1 MYRNIL
7 SNFWKDV
14 FFNELWIMNLDQIK
28 QPFLHRF
35 PGDFSGNPRQRQT
48 PKILFSTTEIAH
60 FDTSELIIFNEKL
73 SEEIGLGTIENE
85 ADKDFLNAKILPEN
99 VKTYATAYAG
109 HQFGNWAGQLG
120 DGRAIFAGEIE
131 NSEGEKTEIQ
141 WKGAGATPY
150 SRHADGRAVLRSSV
164 REYLMSEAMHHL
176 GIPTTR
182 ALSLSYS
189 GEQVVRDL
197 LYDGNATYEKGAVM
211 TRTAPSFLRFGH
223 FEWISAQNEHTT
235 LQQLTDFTLENYFPE
250 VDRNH
255 PHQYAEFF
263 RIVAEKTADML
274 VEWFRVGF
282 VHGVMNTDNMSILGL
297 TIDYGPF
304 SFLDEYDLNFTPNTT
319 DLPGRRYAFGN
330 QAKIAQWN
338 LWQLANALFPLIK
351 NESTLEKILNDFN
364 TNFWIKHDE
373 MMARKFGFDRVLPS
387 DGEFF
392 TEAQQFMQDLEI
404 DYTLFFKQLETYTPN
419 VAYKTHFKEVFYSR
433 ITEDHDKKLK
443 DFLNT
448 YRSRLAE
455 NTISITDSLEM
466 MRRTNPK
473 FILRNYLL
481 FECINELN
489 EGKKE
494 LLTKLLI
501 ALENPYEEI
510 YPEFS
515 LKRPSVYDGQAGCS
529 TLSCSS

>member
-1 MYRNIL
+1 
-7 SNFWKDV
+7 
-14 FFNELWIMNLDQIK
+14 MNLDEITQ
-28 QPFLHRF
+28 QYLTLF
-35 PGDFSGNPRQRQT
+35 PSDLSGNPMQRQT
-48 PKILFSTTEIAH
+48 SKVILSTTEIAH
-60 FDTSELIIFNEKL
+60 FENPDLIIFNEKL
-73 SEEIGLGTIENE
+73 SEEIGLGKIEKQE
-85 ADKDFLNAKILPEN
+85 DKDFLNAKEVPTKM
-99 VKTYATAYAG
+99 KTYATAYAG

-131 NSEGEKTEIQ
+131 NSKGEKSEIQ

-164 REYLMSEAMHHL
+164 REYLMSEAMYHL
-176 GIPTTR
+176 RIPTTR
-182 ALSLSYS
+182 ALSLSFS
-189 GEQVVRDL
+189 GEQVVRDM
-197 LYDGNATYEKGAVM
+197 LYDGNAAYEKGAVM

-223 FEWISAQNEHTT
+223 FELISAQGETQT
-235 LQQLTDFTLENYFPE
+235 LQQLTDFAIENYFPE
-250 VDRNH
+250 IDH
-255 PHQYAEFF
+255 KSPEKYAELFQV
-263 RIVAEKTADML
+263 IAEKTAEMI

-351 NESTLEKILNDFN
+351 EEAKLETILNNFN
-364 TNFWIKHDE
+364 TIFWEKHDE
-373 MMARKFGFDRVLPS
+373 MMARKFGFDKVMEG

-392 TEAQQFMQDLEI
+392 TNTQQLMQDLEI
-404 DYTLFFKQLETYTPN
+404 DYTLFFKQLETYSEN
-419 VAYKTHFKEVFYSR
+419 SDFKIHFKEVFYSR
-433 ITEDHDKKLK
+433 TTEAQFEKLQQ
-443 DFLNT
+443 FLSL
-448 YRSRLAE
+448 YQSRLAK
-455 NTISITDSLEM
+455 NTISKTDSLNLM
-466 MRRTNPK
+466 KATNPK

-494 LLTKLLI
+494 LLNKLLI

-515 LKRPSVYDGQAGCS
+515 VKRPNEYDGQTGCS

>member
-1 MYRNIL
+1 
-7 SNFWKDV
+7 
-14 FFNELWIMNLDQIK
+14 MNLDQIK
-28 QPFLHRF
+28 QPYLDLF
-35 PGDFSGNPRQRQT
+35 PGDLSGNKMQRQT
-48 PKILFSTTEIAH
+48 PKVLFSATEIAQ
-60 FDTSELIIFNEKL
+60 FENPGLIIFNEKL
-73 SEEIGLGTIENE
+73 SNEIGLGKIEKQE
-85 ADKDFLNAKILPEN
+85 DEDFLNAKAVPAHI
-99 VKTYATAYAG
+99 KTYATAYAG

-120 DGRAIFAGEIE
+120 DGRAIFAGEIQNE
-131 NSEGEKTEIQ
+131 KGQKTEIQ

-164 REYLMSEAMHHL
+164 REYLMSEAMYHL

-182 ALSLSYS
+182 ALSLSFS
-189 GEQVVRDL
+189 GEQVVRDI
-197 LYDGNATYEKGAVM
+197 LYDGNAAYEKGAVM

-223 FEWISAQNEHTT
+223 FELLSAQGENQT
-235 LQQLTDFTLENYFPE
+235 LQQLTDFAIENHFAE
-250 VDRNH
+250 TDRNN
-255 PHQYAEFF
+255 PEKYAEFF
-263 RIVAEKTADML
+263 QTVANKTADMI

-351 NESTLEKILNDFN
+351 EEAKLETILNNFN
-364 TNFWIKHDE
+364 TRFWKKHDE
-373 MMARKFGFDRVLPS
+373 MMASKFGFDGLQEG
-387 DGEFF
+387 DDEFF
-392 TEAQQFMQDLEI
+392 TEAQQLMQDLEI
-404 DYTLFFKQLETYTPN
+404 DYTLFFKQLETSSENTDFK
-419 VAYKTHFKEVFYSR
+419 VHFKEVFYSR
-433 ITEDHDKKLK
+433 TTEEQFEKLK
-443 DFLNT
+443 DFLNLY
-448 YRSRLAE
+448 YRRLDKNKTSKKE
-455 NTISITDSLEM
+455 SLNLM
-466 MRRTNPK
+466 KKTNPK

-489 EGKKE
+489 EGKKD
-494 LLTKLLI
+494 LLDKIII

-515 LKRPSVYDGQAGCS
+515 LKRPTQYDGQTGCS